1 MNNSLLA
8 RARPLAILAIST
20 LASTACQKP
29 TDKTVTND
37 PTTTPAAAVVPRTN
51 INGPAGIVHIDDGGT
66 GGIPVVFIHSFGGDV
81 SHWQAQ
87 LAHLRTTRRAIAL
100 ELRAHGQSASP
111 ANGDYSVKAFSQD
124 IAAVVDSLALPKF
137 VLIGHSLG
145 GAAALIYAGDH
156 PDRVAGLIVV
166 GTPGATP
173 TKVSEPIIA
182 ALESDQYQKTMDD
195 YMKQLLAN
203 AKPEVASK
211 VDAQFHK
218 LSREQSTIIVK
229 ETFAYDPKPALA
241 AYHGPM
247 LSVTTAT
254 EKDTPMSL
262 HNLKADMQHQT
273 IAGTSHW
280 MHLDKPDEFNALMD
294 TFLQG
299 IRP

>member
-1 MNNSLLA
+1 MTTHSILSCTRTIAFLVFPALA
-8 RARPLAILAIST
+8 A
-20 LASTACQKP
+20 TACQKS
-29 TDKTVTND
+29 TDKTDSV
-37 PTTTPAAAVVPRTN
+37 TTTATAAAPRTT
-51 INGPAGIVHIDDGGT
+51 INGPAGTIHIDDGGA
-66 GGIPVVFIHSFGGDV
+66 GGIPVVFIHSFGGNV

-100 ELRAHGQSASP
+100 ELRAHGESAVP

-137 VLIGHSLG
+137 VLVGHSLG
-145 GAAALIYAGDH
+145 GAAALIYTGDH
-156 PDRVAGLIVV
+156 PDRVAGLIVA

-173 TKVSEPIIA
+173 ADVSKPVIA
-182 ALESDQYQKTMDD
+182 ALQSDQYQNTMDG

-211 VDAQFHK
+211 VDAQFHR
-218 LSREQSTIIVK
+218 LSRAQSTTIVK

-241 AYHGPM
+241 AYNGPM
-247 LSVTTAT
+247 LSVTTAA

-262 HNLKADMQHQT
+262 HNLKPGMQHQT

-280 MHLDKPDEFNALMD
+280 MHMDKPDEFNTIMD
-294 TFLQG
+294 KFLQG
-299 IRP
+299 IQP